1 MTRELTNLPGTLID
15 NQYIIRPSLFFQ
27 LSDKYP
33 FTPPL
38 LKIHSKDHISCL
50 AKLFNKYHSFIKQ
63 YHIPIEC
70 ICCFSITCR
79 WSPCHTCKH
88 VYDEYIAYCA
98 MLRQII
104 VTHYFLKRV
113 PFDDLINSHIVS
125 YLW

>member
-1 MTRELTNLPGTLID
+1 MTHELKILPGTLIE
-15 NQYIIRPSLFFQ
+15 NKYILSPSLFFE

-33 FTPPL
+33 FKPPI

-50 AKLFNKYHSFIKQ
+50 AKLFNTYQPFIKQ
-63 YHIPIEC
+63 YKVPIEC

-79 WSPCHTCKH
+79 WSPCNTCKH
-88 VYDEYIAYCA
+88 VYDEYQSYCS

-104 VTHYFLKRV
+104 TTHYFLKRV
-113 PFDDLINSHIVS
+113 SFDELINSTIVS